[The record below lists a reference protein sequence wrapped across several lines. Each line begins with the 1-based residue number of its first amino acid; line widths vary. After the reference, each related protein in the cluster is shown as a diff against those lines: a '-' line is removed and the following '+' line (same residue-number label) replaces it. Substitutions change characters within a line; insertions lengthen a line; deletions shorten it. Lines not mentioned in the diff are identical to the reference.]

1 MYLAIMTVS
10 SSQLLA
16 CNGEFTIVAISDE
29 HGAFRGSDEDLGI
42 VNVVTFDFCNMIQ
55 YQRGTFF
62 QLVYIKRVTIDN
74 LFIDVCVRERVCDLL
89 CRNDDVRPV
98 FVRDRPC
105 SRSFRISKA
114 IDNASSIPSSF

>member
-10 SSQLLA
+10 GSQLLA

-62 QLVYIKRVTIDN
+62 QLVYIKRITIDN
-74 LFIDVCVRERVCDLL
+74 LFIDVCERERVCG
-89 CRNDDVRPV
+89 V
-98 FVRDRPC
+98 FLER
-105 SRSFRISKA
+105 
-114 IDNASSIPSSF
+114 